1 MRSSEHP
8 DRWAK
13 PHHPGSSP
21 GISQSLV
28 VAGPLELGEAW
39 AAAAI
44 RTLVC
49 EGTKDASCRCRA
61 CQAGWDHHPDVH
73 CLRPEPKTV
82 RREAVT
88 AAISHLWMRP
98 LWGQAVVVAILE
110 ADRMTPEAQNHLLKV
125 LEEPPPYAHL
135 LLVTAR
141 PDQLLATVLSRCQL
155 VRVRGGEEPE
165 GLGGDPG
172 GANWLEEADWPSA
185 LVRAAWAV
193 RTRYLDTGRAEL
205 LQLWDLLWRL
215 YRDAEQNGNEEIAR
229 ALAREAWR
237 RVRP

>member
-1 MRSSEHP
+1 MRSSKQFAPSAGLSHP
-8 DRWAK
+8 DWSA
-13 PHHPGSSP
+13 

-28 VAGPLELGEAW
+28 VAGPLELGEGW

-44 RTLVC
+44 RALVC

-61 CQAGWDHHPDVH
+61 CQIGWDRHPDVH
-73 CLRPEPKTV
+73 RLRPEPKTI

-88 AAISHLWMRP
+88 AAVSHLWMRP

-155 VRVRGGEEPE
+155 VRVRGGEEPSA
-165 GLGGDPG
+165 GGDPG
-172 GANWLEEADWPSA
+172 EANWLEEADWPSA
-185 LVRAAWAV
+185 LVRAAWAI

-205 LQLWDLLWRL
+205 LELWDLMWRL